1 MKSRTTRSLRL
12 AALLVLLGGL
22 GTWFATGRHIGWTQ
36 TSVVSLQRDEITGIE
51 YPVRQPGFIAGVEV
65 PAVATALALTLAVIG
80 WSLQRRATVRA

>member
-22 GTWFATGRHIGWTQ
+22 GTWFATGRHLGWTQ

-51 YPVRQPGFIAGVEV
+51 YPVRQPGFIAGVDV
-65 PAVATALALTLAVIG
+65 PAAATALALTLAALG
-80 WSLQRRATVRA
+80 WSLQRRATVRT